1 MRCKKIDKSH
11 SIYKDR
17 GSQDRE
23 EGTYMIR
30 KKGFEEK
37 DSFKRIIS

>member
-30 KKGFEEK
+30 KK
-37 DSFKRIIS
+37 DSRKKIVLKE